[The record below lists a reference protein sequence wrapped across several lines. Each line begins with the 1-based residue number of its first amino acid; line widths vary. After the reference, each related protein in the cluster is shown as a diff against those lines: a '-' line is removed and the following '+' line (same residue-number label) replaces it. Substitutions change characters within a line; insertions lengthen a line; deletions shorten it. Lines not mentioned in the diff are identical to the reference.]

1 MDQGEVGELGAIC
14 AIGVPVPQSLRMTLL
29 EKVRDYGGR
38 FGLAWV
44 VLRSTQWIVDRAAI
58 AADSLTPLL
67 QALSDRLNDRLVRYE
82 VDRRLSGPGTR
93 NNLLYSLERKR
104 EAYDNYDWRD
114 DGKEWTRE
122 AAEALGV
129 DHVAW
134 ETNLVTEL
142 IEPYVRPEDTV
153 LEVGPGAGRWS
164 ATLQPRCSRLILADV
179 SPVCMDLC
187 RKRFSDCTNVE
198 YLLAPD
204 GTLASVPASTIDV
217 VWSYNVFVELDR
229 AWGARYMREIRRV
242 LTPGGLAVIHHYIR
256 SPFKIDTISM
266 GRLIKGDGFE
276 LLEQNYSVP
285 LSDNEVVSVFRRP
298 PPG

>member
-1 MDQGEVGELGAIC
+1 
-14 AIGVPVPQSLRMTLL
+14 MTLL
-29 EKVRDYGGR
+29 EKVRDYSRR

-44 VLRSTQWIVDRAAI
+44 VLRSTQWIVDRIWI
-58 AADSLTPLL
+58 AADSLAPPF

-104 EAYDNYDWRD
+104 EAYDNYDWGD
-114 DGKEWTRE
+114 EGKEWTLE
-122 AAEALGV
+122 AAEARGIG
-129 DHVAW
+129 HAAW
-134 ETNLVTEL
+134 ETNLVKEL

-164 ATLQPRCSRLILADV
+164 ARLQPRCSRLILADI
-179 SPVCMDLC
+179 SPVCIDLC
-187 RKRFSDCTNVE
+187 RGRFSDCTNVE
-198 YLLAPD
+198 YRLVPD

-229 AWGARYMREIRRV
+229 AWAARYMRGIHRV

-256 SPFKIDTISM
+256 SPFKIDSIGM
-266 GRLIKGDGFE
+266 ARLIKGEGFE

-298 PPG
+298 LPG